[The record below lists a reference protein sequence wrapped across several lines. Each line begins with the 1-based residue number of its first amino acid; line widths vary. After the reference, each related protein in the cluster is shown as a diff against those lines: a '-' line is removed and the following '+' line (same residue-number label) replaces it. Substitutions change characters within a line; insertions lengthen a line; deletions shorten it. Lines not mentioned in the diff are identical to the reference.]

1 MPLPLKV
8 ADSLIIIPDLQ
19 PSILSSRNKVLSF
32 MSNIQGIEFTIR
44 ALDRTDNLPIEFLP
58 ISNLSIRSSSKNLVL
73 FGVENSLFEGSRL
86 EQAEKP
92 CSTLKI
98 PYNARSITASTHGLR
113 IVLTYLD
120 TPDSA
125 SMLLHRGLHDLSLL
139 ADSPDT
145 NFTLSTS
152 RNNSFSVSCCCY

>member
-1 MPLPLKV
+1 MPLSLKI

-125 SMLLHRGLHDLSLL
+125 SMLLHRSLHDLSLL